1 MKSLFVRFVREDA
14 GQDLIEYGLLVGI
27 ITVGAIAAITAIGP
41 KVAAYFT
48 DPRRATLVT
57 VVRRTRAGRP
67 ALIHL
72 SVNLIGAKVQMSTS
86 QGAGHD
92 SPERSRRSVI
102 ADDSGQDLIE
112 YALLT
117 AIIGIS
123 GLLILSTLSDDD
135 GHGLQ
140 QLEYGRAER
149 MAALPAAAGGVPV
162 DAQGINMN
170 SAHIVGLT
178 IASLACVT
186 DLRTRRIPNVLTFG
200 AALAGLLYQFVS
212 GGIDGLGHAALGW
225 LVGAVIFILPFAL
238 GGLGGGDV
246 KLLAALGAW
255 LGPGDVALAVALYR
269 SRRRRHGACRVGD
282 IRISRHRHPECQVA
296 PLSLARR
303 RDRSRAGDHARA
315 QWQAPSWR
323 TRFRF

>member
-1 MKSLFVRFVREDA
+1 
-14 GQDLIEYGLLVGI
+14 
-27 ITVGAIAAITAIGP
+27 
-41 KVAAYFT
+41 
-48 DPRRATLVT
+48 
-57 VVRRTRAGRP
+57 
-67 ALIHL
+67 
-72 SVNLIGAKVQMSTS
+72 
-86 QGAGHD
+86 
-92 SPERSRRSVI
+92 
-102 ADDSGQDLIE
+102 
-112 YALLT
+112 
-117 AIIGIS
+117 
-123 GLLILSTLSDDD
+123 
-135 GHGLQ
+135 
-140 QLEYGRAER
+140 

-255 LGPGDVALAVALYR
+255 LGPADVALAVALYR

-282 IRISRHRHPECQVA
+282 IRISRHRHPERQVA
-296 PLSLARR
+296 PHVIGASPGSKPCR
-303 RDRSRAGDHARA
+303 RSRSSTV
-315 QWQAPSWR
+315 QAPSWR